1 MDYSPPAFSVHGILH
16 TRILEWVPLPFSKGS
31 FWPRIEPGSLALQAD
46 SLPPEAPGSPLY
58 TVLYVKYTKAQQLI
72 EDAHMWQ
79 PTPDMWTNSRDWTCE
94 PMFQSLKF
102 TIWRFICRGLTVCTV
117 GYLWTC
123 TVQICI
129 FQGSFFG
136 FEFVWKPSLY
146 FCILTIYTSL
156 LWELLTIF
164 TLNFSLLLALH
175 CDDLKLLGSLCTSY
189 PKKAIVD
196 FYCASI

>member
-1 MDYSPPAFSVHGILH
+1 MEFFRQEYWSGYHFPSPRDLSDPGLNLGPLHYRQILYH
-16 TRILEWVPLPFSKGS
+16 LRH
-31 FWPRIEPGSLALQAD
+31 Q
-46 SLPPEAPGSPLY
+46 GSPLY

-79 PTPDMWTNSRDWTCE
+79 PTPDMWTNSRDCTCE

-102 TIWRFICRGLTVCTV
+102 TIWRIICRGLTVCTV